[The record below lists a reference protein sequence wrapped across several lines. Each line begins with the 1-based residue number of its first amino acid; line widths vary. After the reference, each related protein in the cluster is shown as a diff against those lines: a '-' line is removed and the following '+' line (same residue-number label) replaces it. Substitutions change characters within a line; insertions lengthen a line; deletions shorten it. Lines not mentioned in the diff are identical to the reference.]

1 MIDQGKKKKTSVNFV
16 NILGVLRVIYFNP
29 QQKKIVAV
37 CCLLPPRLTKSLSL
51 NLNLFDCLSVF
62 NYQLINFFRIGKSN

>member
-16 NILGVLRVIYFNP
+16 NILGVLRVIHFNP

-37 CCLLPPRLTKSLSL
+37 CSPHGSQ
-51 NLNLFDCLSVF
+51 NL
-62 NYQLINFFRIGKSN
+62 YH